1 MILDKTGFREEPQEI
16 ITDLDAIGKRSDEIN
31 VLDKNKSIQKTVLK
45 LKETIRAKN
54 LSGLSAPQIGIFDRV
69 FCINFGGD
77 VRTYINP
84 MITKATGLEIVKETC
99 ESIPD
104 KTFIRPR
111 HPDIE
116 VIYSTPLGKVE
127 SQHLVG
133 LAARVFQHLLD
144 HLDGVLLPD
153 IGMEVDDDFL
163 NATEEEQQQVV
174 DLYIDSLD
182 LRRKDLNE
190 EIEKDEELKKQS
202 DAIDFLEKV
211 QKGEVEFIPSQK
223 IESEEENDGKENAE
237 NKD

>member
-45 LKETIRAKN
+45 LKETIRAN
-54 LSGLSAPQIGIFDRV
+54 NINGLSAPQIGIFDRV
-69 FCINFGGD
+69 FCINFNGD
-77 VRTYINP
+77 IRTYINP
-84 MITKATGLEIVKETC
+84 MLTNVKGLEIVKETC
-99 ESIPD
+99 ASIPD

-111 HPDIE
+111 YADIE
-116 VIYSTPLGKVE
+116 VIYSTPLGKIE

-153 IGMEVDDDFL
+153 IGLEVGEDFL
-163 NATEEEQQQVV
+163 NAPQEEQEQVV
-174 DLYIDSLD
+174 NLYIDSLD
-182 LRRKDLNE
+182 LRRKELTE
-190 EIEKDEELKKQS
+190 EIEKDEDLKKQS
-202 DAIDFLEKV
+202 DAIDFIEKV
-211 QKGEVEFIPSQK
+211 QKGEVEFIPSQP
-223 IESEEENDGKENAE
+223 IEKKEENDGKENAK